1 MPTTRASAGVQAC
14 WNIYMPA
21 DRETATFDYG
31 VPAELFMAKR
41 KAGAR
46 QPLTYRRFATAAEAI
61 RFAVEDLGA
70 CARWAPGC
78 RSVTNASMATTFDA
92 FTRATISHCNGVCR
106 SDCEPQW
113 VNLIAAED
121 LQGIDAVAPSRAIAA
136 QVLQS

>member
-1 MPTTRASAGVQAC
+1 MPTTRASAGAQAR

-61 RFAVEDLGA
+61 RFAVEELPGVRALGA
-70 CARWAPGC
+70 WMQVGGGIPK
-78 RSVTNASMATTFDA
+78 
-92 FTRATISHCNGVCR
+92 
-106 SDCEPQW
+106 
-113 VNLIAAED
+113 AEN
-121 LQGIDAVAPSRAIAA
+121 
-136 QVLQS
+136 